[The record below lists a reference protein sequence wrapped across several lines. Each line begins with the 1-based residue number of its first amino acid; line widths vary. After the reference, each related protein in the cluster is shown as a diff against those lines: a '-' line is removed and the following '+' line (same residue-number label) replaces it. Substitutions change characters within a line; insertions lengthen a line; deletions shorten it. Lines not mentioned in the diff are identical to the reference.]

1 MMVTGKMNPV
11 RADFDDLLSLK
22 KRAVSPMLKTNR
34 QSYVGFGETK
44 SPFKTKGLD
53 FQEVRAY
60 QPGDDIRLIDW
71 RVTAKYGKPFTKL
84 YTDEKERQVYF
95 ICDMRTHMKFAS
107 VGAFKSVWAARI
119 AVFLAYMAQNKGDK
133 TAYSVLA
140 ADMIETAGAENGDKA
155 VLSLIKTVEK
165 VSNPES
171 VTPDKITLEQALRQA
186 ETRIRSGGIVFVLSD
201 FADWNDQCDAIIG
214 RWSRKNTI
222 ALIQIYDKL
231 EEELPAG
238 VFPISNG
245 YDISFLNTEK
255 NSFMQTY
262 RDAFQDI
269 AKSLATAVQTYQLGF
284 LSARTDMDNIAL
296 VDAYCRGGQG

>member
-1 MMVTGKMNPV
+1 MTAEKMNPV

-22 KRAVSPMLKTNR
+22 KRVVAPMPKTNR
-34 QSYVGFGETK
+34 AAYIGFGDTK

-84 YTDEKERQVYF
+84 YTDEKDRQVYF
-95 ICDMRTHMKFAS
+95 ICDMRTRMKFAS
-107 VGAFKSVWAARI
+107 DGAFKSVWAARI

-133 TAYSVLA
+133 TAYTILSS
-140 ADMIETAGAENGDKA
+140 DKIETAGSERGDNA

-165 VSNPES
+165 ASNPQKTDTDIVS
-171 VTPDKITLEQALRQA
+171 LEQALYESQD
-186 ETRIRSGGIVFVLSD
+186 RIRAGGIVFILSD
-201 FADWNDQCDAIIG
+201 FADWNNQCEAIVA
-214 RWSRKNTI
+214 RWSGKNTI

-255 NSFMQTY
+255 NTFKHTY
-262 RDAFQDI
+262 QQAFEEINQ
-269 AKSLATAVQTYQLGF
+269 KLSTVVQTYQLGF
-284 LSARTDMDNIAL
+284 LSVRTDWDNLTL
-296 VDAYCRGGQG
+296 VDAYCRGGGV